1 MNAYK
6 RLNDELKRHG
16 IDEMKVFG
24 EIFEPVATLVN
35 SKISSKPYVDILTK
49 YLEKLDGNE
58 AELVVRALTEKG
70 NKKAVNTLLNLF
82 KNRQA
87 ENLWIVGNALY
98 VIDDKN
104 SYGEILKLC
113 QDQSLGAARQMLMG
127 TLARIKSEEAYNV
140 LVQSLSDSSVKG
152 NAIEGLGR
160 FGNPAAIELLERIDV
175 EKGKYEFR
183 AKNTAIKRLK
193 RKLKT

>member
-6 RLNDELKRHG
+6 QLNDELKKHG
-16 IDEMKVFG
+16 INEMKAFG
-24 EIFEPVATLVN
+24 EILEPVAILVN
-35 SKISSKPYVDILTK
+35 SKISSKPYTDILIK
-49 YLEKLDGNE
+49 YLEKLSGNQ
-58 AELVVRALTEKG
+58 AEMVVRALTEKG
-70 NKKAVNTLLNLF
+70 NKKAVHSLLNLL
-82 KNRQA
+82 KHRKGV
-87 ENLWIVGNALY
+87 NLWVIGNALY

-113 QDQSLGAARQMLMG
+113 QDKSLGAARQMLMG

-140 LVQSLSDSSVKG
+140 LIKCLSDSSVKG
-152 NAIEGLGR
+152 HAIEGLGR
-160 FGNPAAIELLERIDV
+160 FGNPAAIGILEGIDV
-175 EKGKYEFR
+175 EKGKYEFK